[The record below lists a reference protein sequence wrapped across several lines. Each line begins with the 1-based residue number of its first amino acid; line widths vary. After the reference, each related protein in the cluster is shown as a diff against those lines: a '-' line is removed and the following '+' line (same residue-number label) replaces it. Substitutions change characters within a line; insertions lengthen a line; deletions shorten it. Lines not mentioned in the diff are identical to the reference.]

1 MSGHICLSQEMG
13 CMPCRK
19 NEAASICIFL
29 PDSNEKNAFIAGCL
43 SGKGEEERN
52 PEYRNLETAEENRLE
67 LFPAEMRIRR
77 EDHSLNLSNWD
88 GIRFTTSRR
97 IRMIAEGNIVF
108 AGKNSFLVC
117 RCGGIIHILYDGQ
130 DMKRHLFYLYP
141 NIINILKSAEAYF
154 YEKYHEYKTDGRVKF
169 SMMDGYNFVRFI
181 LIALKEESQYEEFL
195 GVKYKDIELFGAFGV
210 EMDILI
216 RPRSVMNKDE
226 NIKTAIADDPSV
238 TNITA
243 EASAITSDFGKN
255 LVKAV
260 GKAAGYIF
268 DLKDIAGIAKN
279 LSYTSAADY
288 VGEVQSSFSLG
299 THDIIY
305 RRKYNI

>member
-1 MSGHICLSQEMG
+1 
-13 CMPCRK
+13 
-19 NEAASICIFL
+19 
-29 PDSNEKNAFIAGCL
+29 
-43 SGKGEEERN
+43 
-52 PEYRNLETAEENRLE
+52 
-67 LFPAEMRIRR
+67 MRIRR

-181 LIALKEESQYEEFL
+181 LIALKEERQYEEFL

-216 RPRSVMNKDE
+216 RPRSVMNKCE
-226 NIKTAIADDPSV
+226 SIS
-238 TNITA
+238 
-243 EASAITSDFGKN
+243 
-255 LVKAV
+255 
-260 GKAAGYIF
+260 
-268 DLKDIAGIAKN
+268 
-279 LSYTSAADY
+279 
-288 VGEVQSSFSLG
+288 
-299 THDIIY
+299 
-305 RRKYNI
+305 